1 MKHTFK
7 HLTRLIALLLITV
20 FVLTSCNIPSDDP
33 VTDDPT
39 NSSSESVTN
48 APSGGDD
55 SQTRDDQDTNEPT
68 DTTGGQDTSE
78 PTDTTGGQDTNEPT
92 GTTGGQDTNEPTDTK
107 DDQSTSEPVAKFDP
121 STIPAYSPAIAPDGY
136 IVVNNN
142 VPFFNMKDSSI
153 DYTKCV
159 EKYGALDSLG
169 RCTEAFAV
177 LGKALL
183 PTTERGNISSVKPT
197 GWQSVTYPETNN
209 QSLYNRSHLI
219 AWALTGEDA
228 NVNNLVTGTT
238 YMNQH
243 TMQIFESQLLSYV
256 KGNNTHVVY
265 RVTPIFEGNNLVCSG
280 VLMEA
285 RSVEDNGEDI
295 MFCVYAYNIQKGI
308 IIDYA
313 TGESRREKTDEGG
326 DGATSFDG
334 TIYDFSGFDAST
346 GKEDTYVN
354 RNGSDGWTLTG
365 ARIDKQEWIGANTP
379 QIILNGK
386 TSNLGSLTSATLK
399 GGISEL
405 YLNYGNTFKDT
416 KIGFTVSIIKDGKT
430 VASKTVSDSSAEQS
444 KKYELHWVLDS
455 KIDGDFVIKIVNDAP
470 SNNSKSNKDRLSV
483 WNLGWK

>member
-7 HLTRLIALLLITV
+7 HLTRLLALLLITV
-20 FVLTSCNIPSDDP
+20 FVLTSCNIPNDGP
-33 VTDDPT
+33 TTDAPD
-39 NSSSESVTN
+39 NGSSESLTN
-48 APSGGDD
+48 APSSSSGDD
-55 SQTRDDQDTNEPT
+55 SQTPGN
-68 DTTGGQDTSE
+68 
-78 PTDTTGGQDTNEPT
+78 QDTNEPT
-92 GTTGGQDTNEPTDTK
+92 GTTG
-107 DDQSTSEPVAKFDP
+107 DQGTSEPAAKFDP
-121 STIPAYSPAIAPDGY
+121 STIPAYSPEIAPDGY
-136 IVVNNN
+136 VVVNNN
-142 VPFFNMKDSSI
+142 VPFFDINDSGI
-153 DYTKCV
+153 DYTQCV

-197 GWQSVTYPETNN
+197 GWHSVTYPETNN

-219 AWALTGEDA
+219 AWSLTGEDA

-243 TMQIFESQLLSYV
+243 TMQIFENQLLSYV
-256 KGNNTHVVY
+256 KGNDTHVVY

-295 MFCVYAYNIQKGI
+295 MFCVYAYNVQKGI
-308 IIDYA
+308 VIDYA
-313 TGESRREKTDEGG
+313 TGESRRENTDEGNTG
-326 DGATSFDG
+326 DNTTGFGG
-334 TIYDFSGFDAST
+334 TTYDFAGFDAST
-346 GKEDTYVN
+346 GKEDTYVD

-365 ARIDKQEWIGANTP
+365 ARIDKQEWIGADVP

-386 TSNLGSLTSATLK
+386 TSNVGSLTSATIS
-399 GGISEL
+399 GGVSEF

-416 KIGFTVSIIKDGKT
+416 KIGFTVSIIKDGT
-430 VASKTVSDSSAEQS
+430 VVASKKVSDSSAEQS

-455 KIDGDFVIKIVNDAP
+455 KIDGDFVIKIVNDSP
-470 SNNSKSNKDRLSV
+470 SNSSSSNKDRVSI
-483 WNLGWK
+483 WNLSWK